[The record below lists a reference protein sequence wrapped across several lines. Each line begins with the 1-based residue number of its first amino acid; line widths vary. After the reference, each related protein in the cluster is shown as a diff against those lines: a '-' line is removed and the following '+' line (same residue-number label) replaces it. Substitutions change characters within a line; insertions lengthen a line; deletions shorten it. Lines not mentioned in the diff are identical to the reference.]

1 MSDALNP
8 GIYSSPPGASLS
20 DKENAPRV
28 SIVIPAYNHARYLDE
43 CIRSVLA
50 QDYPYVEL
58 IVIDDGS
65 TDATHEVLQRYA
77 GRFQIIRQPNSGQ
90 SATLNRGWQISRG
103 DVLGYLS
110 ADDTLHPQ
118 AVSRAVAALETN
130 LNAVGVYPNFCLIDP
145 SSAVIR
151 TVNATRF
158 DYQRVITEFECP
170 PGPGAFFR
178 RSAWQTTGG
187 WNPALKQMPDF
198 DFWLRLGLCGDLIH
212 IAEVLAGFR
221 VHPGSLT
228 FSPVAAARADEP
240 ILIITAILADP
251 RVPAE
256 IAVSRNVALANAH
269 IVSAQLHLR
278 AGRLR
283 EFGQRTQTAYRLN
296 PRGVFSIR
304 FARALANAVANRAGH
319 RILWTLR
326 GMFRRPQ

>member
-1 MSDALNP
+1 MKA
-8 GIYSSPPGASLS
+8 GSPP
-20 DKENAPRV
+20 V

-43 CIRSVLA
+43 AIRSVLA
-50 QDYPYVEL
+50 QDYPNVEL
-58 IVIDDGS
+58 VVIDDGS
-65 TDATHEVLQRYA
+65 TDDTHEVLQKYT
-77 GRFQIIRQPNSGQ
+77 GQFQIIRQQNSGQ
-90 SATLNRGWQISRG
+90 SATLNRGWQISSG
-103 DVLGYLS
+103 NILGYLS
-110 ADDTLHPQ
+110 ADDTLHAH
-118 AVSRAVAALETN
+118 AVSSAVAALEKN
-130 LNAVGVYPNFCLIDP
+130 PNAVAVYPDFCLIDP
-145 SSAVIR
+145 SSAVVR
-151 TVNATRF
+151 TVNATGF
-158 DYQRVITEFECP
+158 DYRRVITEFECP

-178 RSAWQTTGG
+178 RNAWQTTGG

-198 DFWLRLGLCGDLIH
+198 DFWLRLGLGGDLIH

-256 IAVSRNVALANAH
+256 IAALRNVALGNAH

-283 EFGQRTQTAYRLN
+283 EFLQRAYTAYQLN
-296 PRGVFSIR
+296 ARGVFSIR

-326 GMFRRPQ
+326 AMFRRSQ